1 MKAEKELK
9 MSNMMAAFLTL
20 LLVIIVVAVMGL
32 FVLKPG
38 KEVIQGQA
46 EATQVRVS
54 GKVPGRI
61 ATLVVQEGQMVEAGD
76 TLVFLDSPEVKAKLK
91 QALAAEDAAS
101 AQNRKA
107 IKGAREEQIA
117 GAYEMWQK
125 ALAGKSI
132 AEKSFQRVQNLFEKG
147 VVTAQ
152 KKDEAEANFNAMVA
166 TERAAKSQYDMAVNG
181 AEKEDKLAAEALL
194 NRSKAA
200 VEEVSSYI
208 DETVL
213 LSPLRA
219 EVSEIFPKKGELV
232 GTGAPIMNL
241 TDLDDIWVSFNM
253 REDLLVD
260 YPMGAKFTAVVP
272 ALGNQSIELQ
282 VSYLKDMGSYAAWK
296 ATKTTGQFDLKTFEV
311 RAKPL
316 QKVEGLRPGMSV
328 LIK

>member
-272 ALGNQSIELQ
+272 ALGNQSIELE

>member
-253 REDLLVD
+253 REDLLAD

-272 ALGNQSIELQ
+272 ALGNQSIELE

>member
-1 MKAEKELK
+1 

-272 ALGNQSIELQ
+272 ALGNQSIELE

>member
-1 MKAEKELK
+1 

>member
-1 MKAEKELK
+1 
-9 MSNMMAAFLTL
+9 
-20 LLVIIVVAVMGL
+20 MGL

-61 ATLVVQEGQMVEAGD
+61 ASLRVQEGQMVEVGD
-76 TLVFLDSPEVKAKLK
+76 TLVFLDSPEVQAKLK

-101 AQNRKA
+101 AQNKKA

-117 GAYEMWQK
+117 GAYELWQK
-125 ALAGKSI
+125 AQAGKDI
-132 AEKSFQRVQNLFEKG
+132 AQKSFQRIQNLFEKG

-152 KKDEAEANFNAMVA
+152 KKDEAEANYQAMLA

-194 NRSKAA
+194 NRTKAA

-213 LSPLRA
+213 LSPLKA

-241 TDLDDIWVSFNM
+241 TDLDDIWISFNM

-260 YPMGAKFTAVVP
+260 YPMGAQFTAIVP
-272 ALGNQSIELQ
+272 ALGNQKIELQ
-282 VSYLKDMGSYAAWK
+282 VNYLKDMGSYAAWK
-296 ATKTTGQFDLKTFEV
+296 ATKTTGQYDLKTFEV
-311 RAKPL
+311 RAKPI